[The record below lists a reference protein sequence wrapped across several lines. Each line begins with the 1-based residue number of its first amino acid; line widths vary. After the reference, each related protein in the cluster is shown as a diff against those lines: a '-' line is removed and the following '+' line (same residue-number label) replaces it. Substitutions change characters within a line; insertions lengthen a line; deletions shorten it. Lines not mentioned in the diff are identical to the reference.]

1 MADLVVKDD
10 LKNLVA
16 DLDELISQFKDADDF
31 QDDCKGL
38 WGQRNANLSMGDFA
52 DNWKIHRKKIVKEME
67 GLRDKVQ
74 KVEEAWEETDRRLL
88 ESLVDG

>member
-10 LKNLVA
+10 LKNLVS
-16 DLDELISQFKDADDF
+16 DLNELISQFKAADDF

-52 DNWKIHRKKIVKEME
+52 DNWKIHRKKIVKDME

-74 KVEEAWEETDRRLL
+74 QVNDAWEEADRKLL
-88 ESLVDG
+88 ESLANG